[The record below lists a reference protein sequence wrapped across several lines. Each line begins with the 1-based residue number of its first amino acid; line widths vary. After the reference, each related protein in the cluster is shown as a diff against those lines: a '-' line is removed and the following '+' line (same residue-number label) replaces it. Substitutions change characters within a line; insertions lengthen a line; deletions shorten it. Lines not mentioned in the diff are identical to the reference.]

1 MTDAQ
6 EQEKHMATAVEEAAW
21 LDYPAAQNYT
31 TLGRTTLWQ
40 LISRGEIEAAK
51 VGRAVRISRRSLD
64 EYMWRNSYLDSK
76 K

>member
-1 MTDAQ
+1 
-6 EQEKHMATAVEEAAW
+6 MATAIEDAAW
-21 LDYPAAQNYT
+21 LDYPSAQNYA
-31 TLGRTTLWQ
+31 TLGRTKLWE
-40 LISRGEIEAAK
+40 LISTGEIEAAK